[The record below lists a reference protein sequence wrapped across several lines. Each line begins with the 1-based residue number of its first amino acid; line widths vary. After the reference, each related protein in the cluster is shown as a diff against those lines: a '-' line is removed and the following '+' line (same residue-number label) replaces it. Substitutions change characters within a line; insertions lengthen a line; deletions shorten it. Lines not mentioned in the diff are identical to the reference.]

1 MNKIGNKIAI
11 IGLGY
16 VGLPLAINC
25 AQKGFSV
32 FGYDLDAKKIKNLQ
46 QGKANLADVRDEDLK
61 GVLKNDSLEVSD
73 SVSGRVLGFKDCEVF
88 IICVPTPLTKQ
99 KEPDTSY
106 IKAAAETIVPFLK
119 KQSLVVL
126 ESSTYPG
133 TTEEVL
139 QPILE
144 KSGLKV
150 GSDFYLAYSPERI
163 DPGNQHFQTANIPKI
178 VGGASDESSKV
189 ATEFYRHIVSEVHTV
204 SSARVAEMVKIYE
217 NSFRLINISFVNEM
231 ALLCDRMKIDIW
243 EVIEAA
249 KTKPFGFMPFY
260 PGPGTGGH
268 CIPVDPFYLS
278 WKAKELN
285 FFARFTSL
293 AGEIN
298 ELMPHFVVTKV
309 IYALNSVKKA
319 LNGSKI
325 LMLGMAY
332 KKDIADYRESP
343 ALKIW
348 QELAKKKAEMSY
360 YDPHIPELKI
370 AGSSYSSVNY
380 AASHLKDY
388 DLVLILTDHSAIN
401 FEEVAEQA
409 KLVVDTRNAI
419 KDRSCKNVYR
429 I

>member
-1 MNKIGNKIAI
+1 MIRTKLSTIGI

-25 AQKGFSV
+25 AQKGFRV
-32 FGYDLDAKKIKNLQ
+32 VGYDVDEGKVENLKKGE
-46 QGKANLADVRDEDLK
+46 GKLSDVKDEELK
-61 GVLKNDSLEVSD
+61 AVVDEERLIVSD
-73 SVSGRVLGFKDCEVF
+73 SVSVLRECEVF
-88 IICVPTPLTKQ
+88 VICVPTPLTKQ
-99 KEPDTSY
+99 KAPDTSY
-106 IKAAAETIVPFLK
+106 IESAAEAVVPYLK
-119 KQSLVVL
+119 KGSLVVL

-139 QPILE
+139 VPILE
-144 KSGLKV
+144 KSGMKA
-150 GSDFYLAYSPERI
+150 GTDFHVAYSPERV
-163 DPGNQHFQTANIPKI
+163 DPGNKNFQTHNIPKI
-178 VGGASDESSKV
+178 VGGISVESTLV
-189 ATEFYRHIVSEVHTV
+189 ATEFYTSIIENVHPV
-204 SSARVAEMVKIYE
+204 SSASVAEMVKVFE

-309 IYALNSVKKA
+309 MYALNKDKKA
-319 LNGSKI
+319 LNGAKI
-325 LMLGMAY
+325 LMMGMAY
-332 KKDIADYRESP
+332 KKDIGDWRESP
-343 ALKIW
+343 ALKIYA
-348 QELAKKKAEMSY
+348 ELTRKHAQVDY
-360 YDPHIPELKI
+360 FDPHIPNVEIDQKQLSSIDYSQDSLK
-370 AGSSYSSVNY
+370 
-380 AASHLKDY
+380 HY
-388 DLVLILTDHSAIN
+388 DLVLITTDHSEIDYDEIAQK
-401 FEEVAEQA
+401 AS
-409 KLVVDTRNAI
+409 LVVDTRNAI
-419 KDRSCKNVYR
+419 KGRECANVHR